1 MTAAASICGHEFEC
15 VDSGFGENAPVDV
28 VIRPE
33 DITITSAETR
43 KIKGIVRSVTFKGV
57 HYEMVVDSSDFSW
70 LVHSTRAAQVDSE
83 VGVSFGPD
91 DIHIMHK
98 MDS

>member
-1 MTAAASICGHEFEC
+1 M
-15 VDSGFGENAPVDV
+15 
-28 VIRPE
+28 
-33 DITITSAETR
+33 
-43 KIKGIVRSVTFKGV
+43 RSVTFKGV

-83 VGVSFGPD
+83 VGISFGPD